1 MAGEVDSIMGIVPVA
16 VAGGVVMGFTDKMMK
31 MMDQGPIEK
40 VQLKA
45 QRREKRRVG
54 KAGKVVGDFRN
65 VGF

>member
-1 MAGEVDSIMGIVPVA
+1 MVPAV
-16 VAGGVVMGFTDKMMK
+16 VAGGVVMGFTEKMMK
-31 MMDQGPIEK
+31 MMDQGPIQK

-54 KAGKVVGDFRN
+54 KAGKIVGDFSN